1 MHDKIHHTSKLAAA
15 TAPRP
20 LRRLKIAEQY
30 GAGSTDLSR
39 VAVAFAGKQAAAY
52 GAEVVRIEPAQGD
65 PIRAWPP
72 FCDGRSLLF
81 DFLNQGK
88 IEQTESWQASDDT
101 ILLTDDP
108 MAAAAWPTHR
118 VVRLH
123 AGDGAGNPGVA
134 TEFTTQARA
143 GLLDIFA
150 GADRRPQPLPG
161 HQLAYSAGMAAF
173 AALVAGCLGE
183 RGGSAYQP
191 IDVSVLDIALW
202 VNWKHYLAAITG
214 DKAAGLARAEEWTTL
229 RCRDGYVALTFQD
242 KDMASLA
249 ILTGNPFFDSPELST
264 RPQRKKK
271 ANEINSAIEAWTQG
285 HTRAE
290 IVREAQR
297 LRVPVGAVL
306 NMSELAEDAQ
316 IQARQFFSSDAKAR
330 FPKTPLMWNGI
341 RPGADAGAPQ

>member
-1 MHDKIHHTSKLAAA
+1 MHDKTHFASKGAA
-15 TAPRP
+15 TTAPKP
-20 LRRLKIAEQY
+20 LRRLKIVEQY

-39 VAVAFAGKQAAAY
+39 VAVAFAGKQAAVY

-65 PIRAWPP
+65 PIRGWPP
-72 FCDGRSLLF
+72 HCDGRSLLF

-88 IEQTESWQASDDT
+88 IEQTESWQASDDM

-108 MAAAAWPTHR
+108 AATAAWPTHR

-123 AGDGAGNPGVA
+123 TGGGANGLGVA
-134 TEFTTQARA
+134 TELTTQARA

-173 AALVAGCLGE
+173 AALVAGCLEE
-183 RGGSAYQP
+183 RGGTACQP
-191 IDVSVLDIALW
+191 VEVSVLDIALW

-249 ILTGNPFFDSPELST
+249 ILTGNSFFDSPEVST
-264 RPQRKKK
+264 RPQRKKR
-271 ANEINSAIEAWTQG
+271 ANEINSAIEAWTKAL
-285 HTRAE
+285 TREE

-316 IQARQFFSSDAKAR
+316 MQARQFFRVGAKAR
-330 FPKTPLMWNGI
+330 FPQTPLMWNGI
-341 RPGADAGAPQ
+341 RPCADASVPR